1 MGAYVQCLTLVEYI
15 THMLSGEVCILYFR
29 LNSYPAEFEIKIMY
43 NSVIMTATDWAQFI
57 LALLSIGAI
66 IVGAIRWYIKVQVKP
81 IVEAVE
87 DIRAETKTN
96 GGTSMRDEIKSIKL
110 EQENAREKRKAT
122 SDKLDHMYDVLLDFV
137 SRSK

>member
-1 MGAYVQCLTLVEYI
+1 
-15 THMLSGEVCILYFR
+15 
-29 LNSYPAEFEIKIMY
+29 MY

-57 LALLSIGAI
+57 LTMLSIGAI
-66 IVGAIRWYIKVQVKP
+66 IVGAIRWYIKVQIKP
-81 IVEAVE
+81 IAEAVE

-96 GGTSMRDEIKSIKL
+96 GGTSMRDEIKQIKL
-110 EQENAREKRKAT
+110 EQESARDKRKAT

>member
-1 MGAYVQCLTLVEYI
+1 MTLVRHIGY
-15 THMLSGEVCILYFR
+15 LYPLLVYRRFVYSIFGLTR
-29 LNSYPAEFEIKIMY
+29 IPPKFEIKIMY

-66 IVGAIRWYIKVQVKP
+66 IIGAIRWYIKIQIKP
-81 IVEAVE
+81 IAEAVE

-96 GGTSMRDEIKSIKL
+96 GGTSMRDEIKAIKI
-110 EQENAREKRKAT
+110 EQEDAKVLRKAT

>member
-1 MGAYVQCLTLVEYI
+1 
-15 THMLSGEVCILYFR
+15 
-29 LNSYPAEFEIKIMY
+29 
-43 NSVIMTATDWAQFI
+43 MTTTDWAQFI

-66 IVGAIRWYIKVQVKP
+66 IVGAIRWYIKIQIKP
-81 IVEAVE
+81 IAEAVE

-96 GGTSMRDEIKSIKL
+96 GGTSMRDEIKQIKL
-110 EQENAREKRKAT
+110 DQEHAKVLRKAT

>member
-1 MGAYVQCLTLVEYI
+1 
-15 THMLSGEVCILYFR
+15 
-29 LNSYPAEFEIKIMY
+29 MY

-81 IVEAVE
+81 IAEAVE

-96 GGTSMRDEIKSIKL
+96 GGTSMRDEIKAIKI
-110 EQENAREKRKAT
+110 EQEDAKVLRKAT
-122 SDKLDHMYDVLLDFV
+122 SDKLDHMYDILLEYV
-137 SRSK
+137 SKNSK

>member
-1 MGAYVQCLTLVEYI
+1 
-15 THMLSGEVCILYFR
+15 
-29 LNSYPAEFEIKIMY
+29 MY

-57 LALLSIGAI
+57 LTMLSIGTI
-66 IVGAIRWYIKVQVKP
+66 IVGSIRWYIKVQIKP
-81 IVEAVE
+81 IAEAVE

-96 GGTSMRDEIKSIKL
+96 GGTSMRDEIKAIKV
-110 EQENAREKRKAT
+110 EQEDAKVLRKAT

>member
-1 MGAYVQCLTLVEYI
+1 
-15 THMLSGEVCILYFR
+15 
-29 LNSYPAEFEIKIMY
+29 
-43 NSVIMTATDWAQFI
+43 MTATDWTQFI

-66 IVGAIRWYIKVQVKP
+66 IIGAIRWYIKIQVKP
-81 IVEAVE
+81 IIDAVE

-110 EQENAREKRKAT
+110 EQENARDKRKVT

>member
-1 MGAYVQCLTLVEYI
+1 MLEYF
-15 THMLSGEVCILYFR
+15 THMLSGGGLYILFFGLTR
-29 LNSYPAEFEIKIMY
+29 IPPKFEIKIMY

-66 IVGAIRWYIKVQVKP
+66 IIGAIRWYIKIQVKP
-81 IVEAVE
+81 IIEAVE

-122 SDKLDHMYDVLLDFV
+122 SDKLDHMYEVLLDFV

>member
-1 MGAYVQCLTLVEYI
+1 
-15 THMLSGEVCILYFR
+15 MLLICCQGEVCILYFR

-66 IVGAIRWYIKVQVKP
+66 IIGAIRWYIKIQVKP
-81 IVEAVE
+81 IVDAVE

-110 EQENAREKRKAT
+110 EQESAREKRKAT
-122 SDKLDHMYDVLLDFV
+122 SDKLDHMYDVLLNFV
-137 SRSK
+137 SLSK